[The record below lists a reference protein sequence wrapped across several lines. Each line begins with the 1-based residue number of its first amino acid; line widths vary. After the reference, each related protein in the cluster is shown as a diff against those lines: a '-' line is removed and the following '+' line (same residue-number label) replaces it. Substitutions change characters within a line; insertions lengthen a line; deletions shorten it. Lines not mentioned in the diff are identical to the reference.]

1 MCALLMLTCV
11 IQKSDWFRTIWEN
24 IEVY

>member
-1 MCALLMLTCV
+1 MLTCV